1 MTQPMKDVDF
11 GGGYLDAGLQ
21 DGVTEG
27 AAAQSPD
34 PAALALFERHMGG
47 GGGQGAAGEPSLWAV
62 FDEVLA
68 PAGATMASTDLAP
81 GDAAR
86 GAGGAADADASA
98 LADTVQQLW
107 VMHGADGRELRLHGL
122 HGLRDLLAD
131 TSLRMVEEAG
141 RLAIEFD
148 TGSSESRAWLSQ
160 RLRGLAEH
168 LGRHLDRPLRLSVSS
183 APFARAPDEAAQDS
197 VHWPEDFDA

>member
-11 GGGYLDAGLQ
+11 GGGYLEAGLQ
-21 DGVTEG
+21 DGVTDG

-34 PAALALFERHMGG
+34 PVALALFERHMGG
-47 GGGQGAAGEPSLWAV
+47 GTGQGATGEPSLWAV

-68 PAGATMASTDLAP
+68 PAGATMASVDLAP
-81 GDAAR
+81 GDAAD
-86 GAGGAADADASA
+86 GATGAADAEAGA
-98 LADTVQQLW
+98 LADAVQQLW

-122 HGLRDLLAD
+122 RELLAD

-148 TGSSESRAWLSQ
+148 TGSSESRAWLAQ

-183 APFARAPDEAAQDS
+183 APFARSPDEPAQDT